1 MIRCNDGHFY
11 DPAKHTSCP
20 WCTKPLDIS
29 AVAVTPA
36 AEGKTRPLQPA
47 DAPSAPVAA
56 ASVPARPA
64 NAGRGVTRRLDAQ
77 PTGIDPVVGWL
88 VCIDGPEKGRDYRLH
103 SERNFLGRSSS
114 MDICIPGDE
123 SVSREKH
130 AVITF
135 EPKKRVFWLHP
146 GDASGLVYRN
156 DEMVH
161 SPVELKADDVIEAG
175 KTKLIL
181 VPFSSIKA
189 TW

>member
-1 MIRCNDGHFY
+1 MIRCEEGHFY
-11 DPAKHTSCP
+11 DPAKHTACP
-20 WCTKPLDIS
+20 WCVKPLDLAGANAAS
-29 AVAVTPA
+29 A
-36 AEGKTRPLQPA
+36 AEGKTRPLHPV
-47 DAPSAPVAA
+47 DNSPAPVAA
-56 ASVPARPA
+56 ASMPARLA
-64 NAGRGVTRRLDAQ
+64 NAERGVTRRLDAQ

-88 VCIDGPEKGRDYRLH
+88 VCIEGPEKGRDYRLH
-103 SERNFLGRSSS
+103 SERNFLGRSTA

-156 DEMVH
+156 EEMVH

-181 VPFSSIKA
+181 VPFSSVKA
-189 TW
+189 AW